1 MNKAEDFYTE
11 DVRLILEG
19 FDEILKEIGDDPEKA
34 KEYLQST
41 GAYNADGTLKPEYSY
56 NL

>member
-1 MNKAEDFYTE
+1 MYKPEDFYTE